1 MKSPPVQ
8 VPDPV
13 ARENTERFIA
23 EHART
28 RASARFAREAAEA
41 AAEDVPTSA

>member
-1 MKSPPVQ
+1 VQ

-23 EHART
+23 EYART
-28 RASARFAREAAEA
+28 HEGRRLAERAAEE